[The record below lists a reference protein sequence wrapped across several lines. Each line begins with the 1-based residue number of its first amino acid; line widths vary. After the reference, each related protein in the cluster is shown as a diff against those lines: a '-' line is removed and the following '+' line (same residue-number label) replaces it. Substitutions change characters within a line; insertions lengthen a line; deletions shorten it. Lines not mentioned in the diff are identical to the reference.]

1 MVTTRAAEL
10 VKLIILTIIPKTSTP
25 FPLAAVSHIYKTKLK
40 HVSVQQCHSE
50 TTTKKIHVVTHIRT
64 VTTFNTGGTIRCG
77 VIGQVGIVPKK
88 IVVSNSQLAE
98 P

>member
-1 MVTTRAAEL
+1 MSQWNYNKE
-10 VKLIILTIIPKTSTP
+10 
-25 FPLAAVSHIYKTKLK
+25 
-40 HVSVQQCHSE
+40 
-50 TTTKKIHVVTHIRT
+50 IHVVTHIRT
-64 VTTFNTGGTIRCG
+64 VTTFNTGGTIRRG